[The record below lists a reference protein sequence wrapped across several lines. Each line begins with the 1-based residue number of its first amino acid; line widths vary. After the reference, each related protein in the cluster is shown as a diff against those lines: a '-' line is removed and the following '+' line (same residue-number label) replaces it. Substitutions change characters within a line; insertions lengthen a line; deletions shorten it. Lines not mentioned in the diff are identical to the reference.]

1 MVRPLA
7 QVHTLKVLRIL
18 LIAGSLSALLVV
30 TTVRIP
36 IARKDEAVFFYAL
49 VVGGP
54 LCLLLLGPG
63 VVGGWLLLATRR
75 EPAERR
81 DLVLLLGATAM
92 LVLVPM
98 FLL

>member
-1 MVRPLA
+1 M
-7 QVHTLKVLRIL
+7 HILKLLRIL
-18 LIAGSLSALLVV
+18 LVAGSLSALLLV
-30 TTVRIP
+30 TTVRIA

-54 LCLLLLGPG
+54 LCLLVLGPG

-75 EPAERR
+75 EPAGRR

-92 LVLVPM
+92 LVFASM